1 MVTPGTWPA
10 YVEVGPGTTMP
21 KTLQILHRGRQ
32 PQGRRYRERFGLWFD
47 DLTPGLRFQHRPGL
61 TLSQQDGRDECLDT
75 LNQQML
81 HFDQEFAAHTEWGR
95 CLMDSTLTTK
105 VVMGMTWKTFATRTR
120 FLGFDEITL
129 TAPIFGGDTL
139 YAESE
144 VLGREEHDD
153 EGGGTVQVRTR
164 GVTQA
169 GVVCATLV
177 FRLVVPRGD
186 SGEVTPDAETRHRS
200 HIEIEPGLYRERMG
214 LFLEDVMAGEI
225 YEHRP
230 SWRSSGSESA
240 RDTLRALDQSG
251 GLASWPVDADAGTG
265 QAPINPLHVLAVVTG
280 MQTKTFAHIVAN
292 LAWHDVRFPEPAR
305 DGDTVY
311 AESTVLDVRA
321 SRSRAGQGIVHLRA
335 SAGTEDG
342 RTVCMFER
350 KVLVYARGHGPY
362 EAAGY

>member
-1 MVTPGTWPA
+1 
-10 YVEVGPGTTMP
+10 MP
-21 KTLQILHRGRQ
+21 KTLQILHGGGQ
-32 PQGRRYRERFGLWFD
+32 PQGLRYRERFGLWFD

-81 HFDQEFAAHTEWGR
+81 HFDQQFATHTEWGR

-129 TAPIFGGDTL
+129 TAPVFGGDTL

-144 VLGREEHDD
+144 VLGRECHDD
-153 EGGGTVQVRTR
+153 DGSGTVKVRTR

-169 GVVCATLV
+169 GATCATLV
-177 FRLVVPRGD
+177 YDLVVPRRAP
-186 SGEVTPDAETRHRS
+186 GEAPPATDARHRS
-200 HIEIEPGLYRERMG
+200 HIEIEPGVYRERMG
-214 LFLEDVMAGEI
+214 LFLEDIEAGET

-230 SWRSSGSESA
+230 GWTCSA
-240 RDTLRALDQSG
+240 SQSAHDTLRALDQSG
-251 GLASWPVDADAGTG
+251 GLPGWPSEGDPLDVPASS
-265 QAPINPLHVLAVVTG
+265 INPLHVLAVVTG
-280 MQTKTFAHIVAN
+280 MQTKTFSHIVAN
-292 LAWHDVRFPEPAR
+292 LAWYEVRFPEMAR

-335 SAGTEDG
+335 AAGTDDG
-342 RTVCMFER
+342 RMVCTFER
-350 KVLVYARGHGPY
+350 KVLIYGRGHGPF